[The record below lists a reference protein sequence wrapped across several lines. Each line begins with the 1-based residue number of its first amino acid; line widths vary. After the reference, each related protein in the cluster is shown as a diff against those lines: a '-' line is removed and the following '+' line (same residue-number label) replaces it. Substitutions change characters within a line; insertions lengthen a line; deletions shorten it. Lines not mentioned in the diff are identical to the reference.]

1 MTDAWFLIAE
11 AICDRCGGLCCR
23 DAHPPLSRDRI
34 DEIVSA
40 GYPFGNIEYRGYSC
54 LATGEDGMCVMFRS
68 GHCRI
73 QAIKPETCRAGPFTF
88 DIVNGVLEI
97 WLKHDHI
104 CPLAGL
110 LREEAEAYDRLCA
123 VARDELLRLVRSLPP
138 GDLAAICRVPEP
150 ETDKVAEILLEEDIP
165 C

>member
-1 MTDAWFLIAE
+1 MTDSWFLIAE

-23 DAHPPLSRDRI
+23 DAHPPLTRDRI
-34 DEIVSA
+34 DEIVSD
-40 GYPFGNIEYRGYSC
+40 GHPFGNIEYRGYSC
-54 LATGEDGMCVMFRS
+54 LATGEDGMCVMFHAGR
-68 GHCRI
+68 CRI

-97 WLKHDHI
+97 WLKHERI

-110 LREEAEAYDRLCA
+110 LREEPEAYARLCA
-123 VARDELLRLVRSLPP
+123 VAQDELLRLVRSLPS
-138 GDLAAICRVPEP
+138 GDLAAICRIPEP
-150 ETDKVAEILLEEDIP
+150 DTDKIAEISLGEDIP

>member
-1 MTDAWFLIAE
+1 MTDSWFLIAE

-34 DEIVSA
+34 DEIVSD
-40 GYPFGNIEYRGYSC
+40 GHPFGNIEYRGYPC
-54 LATGEDGMCVMFRS
+54 LAAGEDGMCVMFHAGR
-68 GHCRI
+68 CRI
-73 QAIKPETCRAGPFTF
+73 QALKPETCRAGPFTP

-97 WLKHDHI
+97 WLKHERI

-110 LREEAEAYDRLCA
+110 LREEPEASARLCA
-123 VARDELLRLVRSLPP
+123 VAQDELLRLVRSLPS
-138 GDLAAICRVPEP
+138 GDLAAICRIPEP
-150 ETDKVAEILLEEDIP
+150 ETDKIAEISLEEDIP